1 MTDVQISVVIPVY
14 NAAPY
19 LAQCLDSALSQRV
32 AGLEV
37 ICVDDGSTD
46 ESSDIL
52 SRYAS
57 VHANVTVLTQKNQYA
72 GVARNYGMQEAQG
85 EYYSLLDSDDIFESD
100 MIEQMVAEGMLNEL
114 NYNNIPNYKNV
125 DPAMHNLSFDPE
137 DKYTVPYMWGT
148 MGILYNKTMVDEEV
162 SDWDILWDEK
172 YKGNIYMLNQE
183 RDMISIA
190 LKKCGYSMNSNNDEE
205 LKKAEEAL
213 VAQKPLVKAYC
224 GDEIKDNMI
233 NGGAALAVVWSGDAY
248 YCMQQNADLAYAI
261 PEEGSNL
268 FFDCMV
274 VPSTSTHQ
282 EEAEKFIDFMSRPE
296 IAKLNAEYIGYST
309 ANSQALELFDDSVKN
324 DKLRYPDL
332 SENFLEKMEIFDYN
346 KERNVKL
353 TDIWTRVIS

>member
-1 MTDVQISVVIPVY
+1 MKRVMSFILAFVLISAVMFTFSGCSSKTKLFVY
-14 NAAPY
+14 NVGDYIHPDVVELFEEENPDIKVVYEIYDSNEDMYMKVSSKASPY
-19 LAQCLDSALSQRV
+19 DV
-32 AGLEV
+32 
-37 ICVDDGSTD
+37 TFP
-46 ESSDIL
+46 SD
-52 SRYAS
+52 Y
-57 VHANVTVLTQKNQYA
+57 
-72 GVARNYGMQEAQG
+72 
-85 EYYSLLDSDDIFESD
+85 

-213 VAQKPLVKAYC
+213 VAQKTLVKAYC